1 MRNQEI
7 PIKRKAT
14 KTQRQ
19 VSAAVPPK
27 LCRFAVIGIRL
38 RAGRRRDPPMKDTAE
53 IAMLRTMLNN
63 VNREYSATLRARGIA
78 ERAVKLEGLKLQ
90 RLALMSS
97 IAERR
102 GLQGSN

>member
-1 MRNQEI
+1 MN
-7 PIKRKAT
+7 
-14 KTQRQ
+14 
-19 VSAAVPPK
+19 
-27 LCRFAVIGIRL
+27 
-38 RAGRRRDPPMKDTAE
+38 DTAE

-63 VNREYSATLRARGIA
+63 VNREYSATLRARGFA

-90 RLALMSS
+90 GLALMSS

>member
-1 MRNQEI
+1 MRNREI
-7 PIKRKAT
+7 PINAR
-14 KTQRQ
+14 RQ
-19 VSAAVPPK
+19 VSAAVSSK
-27 LCRFAVIGIRL
+27 LCRFAAIGIRL
-38 RAGRRRDPPMKDTAE
+38 PAGRRRDLPMKDTAE

-63 VNREYSATLRARGIA
+63 VNREYSTTLRARGVA